1 MHFEQF
7 YLACL
12 AHASYFIGSE
22 GEAAVVDPRR
32 DIDIYLDE
40 ARQHGFTI
48 KYVIET
54 HLHADFVSGHRELA
68 ARTGARVVFGAAAP
82 AKFDFLPAHNGDEL
96 RVGSVT
102 LRLLETPG
110 HTPESIS
117 IVIFDNTVSQNVP
130 YGVLTG
136 DILFIGDVGRPDL
149 LGSRMS
155 AGELAGMLY
164 DSLHEKLLKLPDEVR
179 VFPAHGAG
187 SLCGRN
193 ISSERTSTI
202 GHERRFNY
210 AVQPMPREEFVRL
223 MTTDLPEAPGYFSRD
238 AQINMEGAPAL
249 EQLPALQALSPAK
262 VQMFQ
267 KEGGVVL
274 DTRDSAQYAN
284 GHIGGS
290 LHIALSGQFASW
302 AGTLIRPSSSI
313 VLIAEDEEKLHEAR
327 TRLARVGLDR
337 VSGYLDGGIL
347 AWHNAGLP
355 LRVTEQIPVEE
366 LKHRIA
372 DGVVDRVLDVRRPAE
387 WQTGHIASAQNA
399 PLNHLS
405 EDAQKLDPHARVALI
420 CAGGFRSA
428 IACSILE
435 ASGFDR
441 ISNVVG
447 GMAAWSKLPTT

>member
-32 DIDIYLDE
+32 DIEIYLDE
-40 ARQHGFTI
+40 ASKHGFTI

-82 AKFDFLPAHNGDEL
+82 AKFDFLPAHDGDEL
-96 RVGSVT
+96 HIGNVR

-117 IVIFDNTVSQNVP
+117 IVIFDSTVSTTVP

-136 DILFIGDVGRPDL
+136 DVLFIGDVGRPDL

-155 AGELAGMLY
+155 ATELAGMLY

-179 VFPAHGAG
+179 VYPAHGAG

-210 AVQPMPREEFVRL
+210 ALQPMPREDFIRL
-223 MTTDLPEAPGYFSRD
+223 MTTDLPEAPGYFSHD

-249 EQLPALQALSPAK
+249 EQLPPLQALSPADM
-262 VQMFQ
+262 QRFQ
-267 KEGGVVL
+267 SDDGVVL

-284 GHIGGS
+284 GHIAGS

-302 AGTLIRPSSSI
+302 AGTLIRASNSI
-313 VLIAEDEEKLHEAR
+313 VLVAEDEENLHEAR
-327 TRLARVGLDR
+327 TRLARVGIDR

-355 LRVTEQIPVEE
+355 LRTTEQIPVEE
-366 LKHRIA
+366 LRHRIA
-372 DGVVDRVLDVRRPAE
+372 DGLIDRVLDVRRPAE
-387 WQTGHIASAQNA
+387 WQTGHIDSAQNA

-405 EDAQKLDPHARVALI
+405 EEAEKLDRHARVALI

-428 IACSILE
+428 IACSVLE
-435 ASGFDR
+435 NRGFDR

-447 GMAAWSKLPTT
+447 GMAAWSKLPA